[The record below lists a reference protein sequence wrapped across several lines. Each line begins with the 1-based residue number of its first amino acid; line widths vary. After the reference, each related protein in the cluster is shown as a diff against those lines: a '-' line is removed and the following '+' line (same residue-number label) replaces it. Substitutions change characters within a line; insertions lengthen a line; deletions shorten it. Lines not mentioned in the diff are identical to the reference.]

1 MVWHDI
7 GTKEVETPCRVRKKM
22 IVNTVF
28 LDCDFCVDDIRCF
41 PRRRPW
47 RNDGSNA
54 AGRCAVAVAGTV
66 LCRVFL
72 IWGESIIIWY
82 MMHSFQI
89 PVKKRTCFLFSSVG
103 FFFSCIT
110 PSASGG
116 QPMQLYYMKKEKI
129 SLPVSTVIL
138 MIVTIT
144 YKAVLVVVGLGL
156 VLFGQ
161 GFLHR
166 YLTEILPVFY
176 LGIGL
181 NVFCVTAMLILV
193 FHPALARTILVLG
206 LKIVEKLHLMKRKE
220 SRLKKL
226 EASMEVY
233 QNTAAYL
240 GTHKMVLVNVL
251 AITFAQRFALFAATW
266 FVYRAF
272 HLSGISFIA
281 IVLLQAV
288 ISVSVDMLPLPGGMG
303 ISETLFLKIFPPVF
317 GSTLLLPAMVLSR
330 GLGYYGELL
339 VSAVFT
345 IVAQLTIGN
354 TKRGK
359 KTGELHMIG
368 FYDYTVILT
377 YISFAS
383 SISGIFLATRG
394 HFNWATF
401 CLAFSGLC
409 DMFDGKN
416 CSDEVKNRTEDE
428 KRFGIQIDSLC
439 DVVCFGVFPIVLCY
453 ELGMTQFLQ
462 HSDSYFL
469 RSCGRDPS
477 GIF

>member
-1 MVWHDI
+1 
-7 GTKEVETPCRVRKKM
+7 M

-28 LDCDFCVDDIRCF
+28 LVVIFALTIYGVFHGEDLGAMMEAMRRADVRWLLPGLFCV
-41 PRRRPW
+41 
-47 RNDGSNA
+47 
-54 AGRCAVAVAGTV
+54 
-66 LCRVFL
+66 VFF

-129 SLPVSTVIL
+129 SLPVSTVI
-138 MIVTIT
+138 
-144 YKAVLVVVGLGL
+144 
-156 VLFGQ
+156 
-161 GFLHR
+161 LHR

-303 ISETLFLKIFPPVF
+303 ISETLFLNIFVPVF
-317 GSTLLLPAMVLSR
+317 GSCLLPGMVLSR

-339 VSAVFT
+339 ISAFFT
-345 IVAQLTIGN
+345 VVAQLTIGQ
-354 TKRGK
+354 
-359 KTGELHMIG
+359 KT
-368 FYDYTVILT
+368 
-377 YISFAS
+377 
-383 SISGIFLATRG
+383 
-394 HFNWATF
+394 
-401 CLAFSGLC
+401 
-409 DMFDGKN
+409 
-416 CSDEVKNRTEDE
+416 
-428 KRFGIQIDSLC
+428 
-439 DVVCFGVFPIVLCY
+439 
-453 ELGMTQFLQ
+453 
-462 HSDSYFL
+462 
-469 RSCGRDPS
+469 
-477 GIF
+477 